1 MSWSNRRCTRS
12 GGDVGPE
19 VDVERARRVNLVVRP
34 HKMPEQDSN
43 AHESQTGSRMTIST
57 RTLCDIFLVVGVLG
71 FACCLLLHYFG
82 SGNPSL
88 PISIEYSNGNPLAIS
103 FVWSVSIVSAI
114 SAILY
119 WRFVKRTESLLMACV
134 AFSIGLIAMT
144 SHSSAIHQCA
154 LCLTLFS
161 MTSVPTINVMRG
173 DISFGTIVF
182 VSLFIPVTLV
192 LAMVSA
198 VPESPF
204 GLGIAERIW
213 FVVNYLTN
221 AWILDVLRADTAHAS

>member
-1 MSWSNRRCTRS
+1 
-12 GGDVGPE
+12 
-19 VDVERARRVNLVVRP
+19 
-34 HKMPEQDSN
+34 
-43 AHESQTGSRMTIST
+43 MTIST
-57 RTLCDIFLVVGVLG
+57 RTLCDIFLFVGVLG

-134 AFSIGLIAMT
+134 AVSVGLIAMT
-144 SHSSAIHQCA
+144 PHSSAIHQCA

-161 MTSVPTINVMRG
+161 MTSVPTINVLRG
-173 DISFGTIVF
+173 DIGFGTIVF
-182 VSLFIPVTLV
+182 VSLFIPITLV
-192 LAMVSA
+192 LAMMSA

-221 AWILDVLRADTAHAS
+221 AWILDVLRADTAHASL